1 MYGNRHKYLKLFCQQ
16 YASFGCILAPIDIVS
31 IASMHYM
38 LAYILEKRSLNN
50 ADAVKNI
57 FDKRP
62 NAADLQMIE
71 F

>member
-1 MYGNRHKYLKLFCQQ
+1 
-16 YASFGCILAPIDIVS
+16 
-31 IASMHYM
+31 MHYM